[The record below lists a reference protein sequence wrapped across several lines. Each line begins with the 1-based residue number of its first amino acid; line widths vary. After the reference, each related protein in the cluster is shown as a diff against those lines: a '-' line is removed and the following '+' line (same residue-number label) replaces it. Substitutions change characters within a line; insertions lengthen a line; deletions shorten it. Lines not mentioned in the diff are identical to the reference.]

1 MPIYIILDTNQIN
14 CQEKIAK
21 IAQTLVL
28 ITKSNNI
35 YILNKGVIMFTNNT
49 SI

>member
-1 MPIYIILDTNQIN
+1 MSIYIILDTNQIN
-14 CQEKIAK
+14 YQEKITK
-21 IAQTLVL
+21 TAQTLVL

-35 YILNKGVIMFTNNT
+35 YILNKGVIMYTNNT